1 MNESEIPIEAI
12 GTEPVPT
19 PGSIPTGNVEPV
31 LFEIRHAL
39 ERWLADGEVHSIDLR
54 SLPMAPGEEE
64 RLLEILG
71 EGEVC
76 VELSIMGPSEIIET
90 RFPGVWLV
98 THYNA
103 DDVIMGRYIEVCA
116 IPAILKTQKED
127 AHEGLAR
134 LGDELSNAERTL

>member
-1 MNESEIPIEAI
+1 VGPI
-12 GTEPVPT
+12 
-19 PGSIPTGNVEPV
+19 
-31 LFEIRHAL
+31 LHEIRHAL
-39 ERWLADGEVHSIDLR
+39 EHWLEKGEGHTIDLR

-64 RLLEILG
+64 HLLEALG

-76 VELSIMGPSEIIET
+76 VELSILGPSEVIET

-103 DDVIMGRYIEVCA
+103 NDAIMGRYIEICE

-127 AHEGLAR
+127 AHDGLAR
-134 LGDELSNAERTL
+134 LEDELSNAEHTA